1 MREKNPNEK
10 PKGIWHSF
18 PENIEKIL
26 TLHHTHD
33 NHMSGFKLFST
44 DGNEVTFG
52 EFDTISYETIEYYV
66 VKELTLDK
74 SERLIG
80 VISSSLGLK
89 KAKHY
94 DF

>member
-1 MREKNPNEK
+1 
-10 PKGIWHSF
+10 
-18 PENIEKIL
+18 
-26 TLHHTHD
+26 
-33 NHMSGFKLFST
+33 MSGFKLFST

-52 EFDTISYETIEYYV
+52 EFDTITYATIEYYV

-80 VISSSLGLK
+80 VISSSLGIK